1 MGPFF
6 ALRRYCGQFSQ
17 DASGLHLFALVCE
30 RLGQLDLAAELL
42 VQAITVLERAYEKS
56 EDSEIEGRYAIAN
69 VTLGRVNLA
78 IGEYAKAKE
87 AFETVLGLLEASAE
101 KGDGEEEGAEEKP
114 APPEK
119 SLLHIQAQF
128 GCGLANFKLGAL
140 EEALTAFEGAAERAS
155 SGNFKTAQGH
165 VTILTAQT
173 LWAIGS
179 DEARDAA
186 RDQLLER

>member
-1 MGPFF
+1 M
-6 ALRRYCGQFSQ
+6 
-17 DASGLHLFALVCE
+17 
-30 RLGQLDLAAELL
+30 
-42 VQAITVLERAYEKS
+42 QAIAVLERAYEKS
-56 EDSEIEGRYAIAN
+56 EDSEIERRYAIAN

-87 AFETVLGLLEASAE
+87 AFESVLGLLEASTE
-101 KGDGEEEGAEEKP
+101 KNEGEEETEETKSS
-114 APPEK
+114 PER
-119 SLLHIQAQF
+119 SLLNIQAQF

-140 EEALTAFEGAAERAS
+140 EEALTAFEGASERAS